1 MKSFEHHARR
11 LLDRMVQ
18 AETVTDPDKA
28 RKIVR
33 KAEKHREKMRR
44 IPENSTSRGKHNR
57 VQAFRAVGIILTL
70 FVTILVFTGNISL
83 YSYIAFLVYFAL
95 GWII

>member
-33 KAEKHREKMRR
+33 KAEKHREKL
-44 IPENSTSRGKHNR
+44 SRLHHLLER
-57 VQAFRAVGIILTL
+57 VGIKKSQNSPPET
-70 FVTILVFTGNISL
+70 
-83 YSYIAFLVYFAL
+83 
-95 GWII
+95 